1 MSKHHLHEDPDRTT
15 TVGMA
20 RYAVDFFKAA
30 LAADEKL
37 GLETGY
43 ETVAPVPVMFLAGQ
57 SIELIL
63 KSYFIHKGISLR
75 DIRLKYGHG
84 LQKSLTDAIELGLS
98 NIVSLTEEDI
108 DTIKLLDELYSSKQ
122 LQYIVTGAK
131 TFPVFGPIET
141 VTRKLLFAVG
151 YEVGFPPRDIGNV
164 I

>member
-108 DTIKLLDELYSSKQ
+108 YSSKQ

-151 YEVGFPPRDIGNV
+151 YEVGFPTRDIGNV

>member
-1 MSKHHLHEDPDRTT
+1 MSVKSEVSNWKCST
-15 TVGMA
+15 
-20 RYAVDFFKAA
+20 F
-30 LAADEKL
+30 
-37 GLETGY
+37 LENKNY
-43 ETVAPVPVMFLAGQ
+43 KF
-57 SIELIL
+57 SRNDIL
-63 KSYFIHKGISLR
+63 
-75 DIRLKYGHG
+75 
-84 LQKSLTDAIELGLS
+84 
-98 NIVSLTEEDI
+98 NILTEEDI